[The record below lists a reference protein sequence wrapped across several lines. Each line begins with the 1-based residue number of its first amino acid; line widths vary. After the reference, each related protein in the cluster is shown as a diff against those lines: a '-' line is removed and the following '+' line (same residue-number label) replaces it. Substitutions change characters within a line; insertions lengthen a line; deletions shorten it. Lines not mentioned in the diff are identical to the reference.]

1 MVLQKKKIETI
12 KKYQNCTLENRKR
25 QIFGCWSCIVAIVGI
40 CRCRACA
47 FVWGLGMYRIH
58 NISHRQRNM
67 WRQLDLGG
75 VPDHS
80 FCCWGCCLTK
90 LSCSAA
96 LGLLLSQELWL
107 METSQKAKCW
117 PDLFLSIQRHRR
129 AEDRSI
135 QITATQYSPSFLHPL
150 WAPGK
155 EKHRISLWNWPY
167 LTLQLCVLSI
177 NPICVI
183 SWMTS
188 A

>member
-1 MVLQKKKIETI
+1 MPLKNGFAKKKIETI

-107 METSQKAKCW
+107 METSQKASAGQTC
-117 PDLFLSIQRHRR
+117 FSRSRGIEGQRTVQYKSQRR
-129 AEDRSI
+129 N
-135 QITATQYSPSFLHPL
+135 THHPSFIPFGPL
-150 WAPGK
+150 
-155 EKHRISLWNWPY
+155 EKKSTELACETDLNWPY
-167 LTLQLCVLSI
+167 SSVCYQLIQSV
-177 NPICVI
+177 
-183 SWMTS
+183 
-188 A
+188 